1 MPEPTVA
8 AAGLPFVVPAA
19 AVPVLLA
26 APDYAP
32 QLVMFGIQLGL
43 RADVLLA
50 GFFGSVVGIAFFNAV
65 PNTGDTWQALARDT
79 WRRLWWSVAS
89 SVTAGY
95 LTPLLLLIERDTL
108 RVPAS
113 LVLSLAFVVGASAQT
128 FLAKFIKERGGAT
141 RLPGAPSEGK
151 TDAA

>member
-50 GFFGSVVGIAFFNAV
+50 GFAGAVAAITLLNSV
-65 PNTGDTWQALARDT
+65 PSSGDTLRELART
-79 WRRLWWSVAS
+79 SLKRVGVAVGS
-89 SVTAGY
+89 AVTAGY
-95 LTPLLLLIERDTL
+95 IAPLFAFFQGIPE
-108 RVPAS
+108 S
-113 LVLSLAFVVGASAQT
+113 LVLGVAFVVGAGSLQ
-128 FLAKFIKERGGAT
+128 LLPWLIERFGKKGAAAGG
-141 RLPGAPSEGK
+141 
-151 TDAA
+151 DQ